1 MAYRY
6 ADIIIPLNFR
16 DFVTYS
22 VPEELAGGIVPGSIV
37 NVLLA
42 GKSCNGVVVKL
53 TDRPSFTEGEIKPIR
68 EIVNLPPIS
77 KKNLDFLQQVAG
89 YYICS
94 PSDVFRFAAPSTTKA
109 LKTKPEPKKAPKKS
123 RKAATDTTNE
133 ENLQGTNADQTT
145 LPPLNALTAPT
156 LTNAQRKA
164 LNEIHELMLK
174 GKTTLLKGVTG
185 SGKTEIY
192 INIAIEELKKGRSVL
207 YLVPEIAICRQIQ
220 IRLKKIFGERL
231 LVFHS
236 GKTAQERR
244 AVYQEI
250 AQAKEPYLVL
260 GLRSAL
266 FLPYSKLGAIIVDEE
281 HDASYK
287 QSEPAPRYHG
297 RDTAL
302 MLGKVLGA
310 PVILGSA
317 TPSFET
323 IYNVRTGK
331 FAQVDLEEQ
340 YFGESRC
347 RIRIVNMVSERRKNA
362 VRGSL
367 SLTLIKAI
375 QERLDRGEQCLIFRS
390 RRAYATVSECPECG
404 HTPRCPK
411 CNIPLAY
418 HKFNHRLACHICGY
432 SETAQTICPNCGKG
446 EMALFGAGTEK
457 IEEELAQHFPAAR
470 IDRFDS
476 DTTKDKR
483 ELEAIIKRFS
493 DGQTDILVGTQ
504 MVSKGFDFAKLT
516 LTAVIKAEALSSV
529 FDFRA
534 DERTLQLLRQL
545 KGRAGRRG
553 NDSEMIIQTLRAEHP
568 VFHALMEEQPEQ
580 TDENLLSERS
590 EFGFPPFV
598 RLVKITVKSPDE
610 EDLHRLCDRVGEA
623 LRKAGVSD
631 FSGPIAP
638 PVSRIEGEFIMQFLV
653 KLPRTSASAATKQ
666 ALYRELRFIP
676 RRHCIIDV
684 DPVSF

>member
-1 MAYRY
+1 MAYSY

-22 VPEELAGGIVPGSIV
+22 IPEELAEEIMPGSIV
-37 NVLLA
+37 NVNLA
-42 GKSCNGVVVKL
+42 EKNCNGVVVRL
-53 TDRPSFTEGEIKPIR
+53 TKIPTFTKGEIKPIR
-68 EIVNLPPIS
+68 EIVNLPPVS
-77 KKNLDFLQQVAG
+77 NKNLDFLQQVAE

-109 LKTKPEPKKAPKKS
+109 LKLKPKKTAQKS
-123 RKAATDTTNE
+123 QE
-133 ENLQGTNADQTT
+133 ESYGENI
-145 LPPLNALTAPT
+145 LPPVSELIAPT

-164 LNEIHELMLK
+164 LNEIREYATK
-174 GKTTLLKGVTG
+174 RKTTLLKGVTG

-192 INIAIEELKKGRSVL
+192 INIAVDELKKGRSVL

-220 IRLKKIFGERL
+220 SRLKKIFGERL
-231 LVFHS
+231 LTFHS

-244 AVYQEI
+244 MVYQEI
-250 AQAKEPYLVL
+250 AQAKEPYLVF

-266 FLPYSKLGAIIVDEE
+266 FLPYSDLGAIIVDEE
-281 HDASYK
+281 HDSSYK
-287 QSEPAPRYHG
+287 QNEPAPRYHG

-302 MLGKVLGA
+302 MLGKVLNT

-347 RIRIVNMVSERRKNA
+347 RIRIVDMLSERRKNA

-375 QERLDRGEQCLIFRS
+375 QERLDKGEQCLIFRS
-390 RRAYATVSECPECG
+390 RRAYATISECHECG
-404 HTPRCPK
+404 FIPKCPK

-418 HKFNHRLACHICGY
+418 HKFNNTLSCHICGY
-432 SETAQTICPNCGKG
+432 SETATTNCPTCNKG
-446 EMALFGAGTEK
+446 TMTLFGAGTEK
-457 IEEELAQHFPAAR
+457 IEEELAQYFPSAR

-476 DTTKDKR
+476 DTTKNKK
-483 ELEAIIKRFS
+483 ELESIIKRFS
-493 DGQTDILVGTQ
+493 EGNTDILVGTQ
-504 MVSKGFDFAKLT
+504 MISKGFDFEKLT
-516 LTAVIKAEALSSV
+516 LTAVIKAETLSSI

-545 KGRAGRRG
+545 QGRAGRRG
-553 NDSEMIIQTLRAEHP
+553 NDSDMVIQTIRAEHP
-568 VFHALMEEQPEQ
+568 VFQAITESTPNN
-580 TDENLLSERS
+580 TDEDLLAERR

-598 RLVKITVKSPDE
+598 RLIKITLKASSEDE
-610 EDLHRLCDRVGEA
+610 LHSLSESVDKTLRL
-623 LRKAGVSD
+623 SD
-631 FSGPIAP
+631 INNYSGPIAP
-638 PVSRIEGEFIMQFLV
+638 PVNRINGEYITVFII
-653 KLPRTSASAATKQ
+653 KLPRTSSNIETKKS
-666 ALYRELRFIP
+666 LYRALRFIP
-676 RRHCIIDV
+676 RKNCIIDV
-684 DPVSF
+684 DPTNF

>member
-1 MAYRY
+1 MAHRY

-22 VPEELAGGIVPGSIV
+22 VPDELAGGIMPGSIV
-37 NVLLA
+37 NVNLA
-42 GKSCNGVVVKL
+42 GKNCNGVVVKL
-53 TDRPSFTEGEIKPIR
+53 TEKPSFTEGDIKPIK

-77 KKNLDFLQQVAG
+77 KKNLDFLLQVAE

-109 LKTKPEPKKAPKKS
+109 LKRPRS
-123 RKAATDTTNE
+123 E
-133 ENLQGTNADQTT
+133 EHS
-145 LPPLNALTAPT
+145 LPPADSLTAPT
-156 LTNAQRKA
+156 LTNAQHKA
-164 LNEIHELMLK
+164 LNGIREHTAK
-174 GKTTLLKGVTG
+174 RKTVLLKGVTG

-192 INIAIEELKKGRSVL
+192 INIAIEELRKGRSVL

-220 IRLKKIFGERL
+220 SRLKKIFGERL
-231 LVFHS
+231 LTFHS

-250 AQAKEPYLVL
+250 ALAKEPYLVL

-287 QSEPAPRYHG
+287 QSDPAPRYHG

-302 MLGKVLGA
+302 MLGRVLDA

-331 FAQVDLEEQ
+331 FAQVDLEQ
-340 YFGESRC
+340 PYFGESRC
-347 RIRIVNMVSERRKNA
+347 HIRIIDMVSERRKNA

-367 SLTLIKAI
+367 SLPLIYAI
-375 QERLDRGEQCLIFRS
+375 QQRLDRGEQCLIFRS
-390 RRAYATVSECPECG
+390 RRAYATISECPECG
-404 HTPRCPK
+404 FVPRCPK
-411 CNIPLAY
+411 CNLPLAY
-418 HKFNHRLACHICGY
+418 HKYNHSLACHICGY
-432 SETAQTICPNCGKG
+432 SEEASAFCPSCGNG
-446 EMALFGAGTEK
+446 SMTLLGAGTEK
-457 IEEELAQHFPAAR
+457 IEEELAQQFTSAR
-470 IDRFDS
+470 IERFDS
-476 DTTKDKR
+476 DSTKDKK
-483 ELEAIIKRFS
+483 ELEAIIKRFH

-504 MVSKGFDFAKLT
+504 MISKGFDFPGLT
-516 LTAVIKAEALSSV
+516 LTAVIKAESLSSI

-568 VFHALMEEQPEQ
+568 VFRALIEDIPEQ
-580 TDENLLSERS
+580 TDENLLSERH

-610 EDLHRLCDRVGEA
+610 EELARLTSSVSKA
-623 LRKAGVSD
+623 LDNAGIRD

-638 PVSRIEGEFIMQFLV
+638 PAGRIEGEYLMQFLV
-653 KLPRTSASAATKQ
+653 KLPRTSASASIKK
-666 ALYRELRFIP
+666 ALYRSLRYIP

-684 DPVSF
+684 DPISF